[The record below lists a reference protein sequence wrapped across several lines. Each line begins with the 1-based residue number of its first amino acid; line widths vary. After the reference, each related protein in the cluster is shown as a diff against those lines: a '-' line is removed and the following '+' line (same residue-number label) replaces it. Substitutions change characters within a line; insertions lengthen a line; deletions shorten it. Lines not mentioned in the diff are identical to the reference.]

1 VYIVNDKVS
10 LLSPLLPQ
18 CKRHVMDYKHE
29 CGLGS
34 CNGAGV
40 AEFFLQIL
48 YRNAGLL
55 CYNMSPMGNLLCN
68 CLNRFL
74 MVLSEI
80 TTHEDP
86 NGRQNQMKPKVL
98 REETEK
104 ISAYRRFL
112 SHKYRIL
119 S

>member
-1 VYIVNDKVS
+1 
-10 LLSPLLPQ
+10 
-18 CKRHVMDYKHE
+18 
-29 CGLGS
+29 
-34 CNGAGV
+34 
-40 AEFFLQIL
+40 
-48 YRNAGLL
+48 
-55 CYNMSPMGNLLCN
+55 
-68 CLNRFL
+68 

-86 NGRQNQMKPKVL
+86 NRRQNQMKSKVV

-119 S
+119 FKSYQLSRPI